1 MSAAGDVTEG
11 RLSLSDSNIE
21 METVLKKNANLNDFL
36 EEEFAQQH
44 QDIKKQGLK
53 IMLDSLNNVPSVTTT
68 LTLTTPPTGTAG
80 AVQGVSTPQ
89 GQLQPHQV

>member
-36 EEEFAQQH
+36 EEEFAQQY

-53 IMLDSLNNVPSVTTT
+53 IMLDSLNNAPSVA
-68 LTLTTPPTGTAG
+68 TTPTLATLPTAG

-89 GQLQPHQV
+89 RQLQPHRL